1 MFNSDFA
8 NRLFAAAF
16 SVVIS
21 AGVFA
26 YAIIPGSPAIA

>member
-1 MFNSDFA
+1 MFSSETA
-8 NRLFAAAF
+8 TRLFAAAF